1 MAAKAAILFHRS
13 AHVSGQ
19 WKPNLEPRERAAY
32 EAAARSMNMLIDLF
46 RKQLQPLPEFNSQ
59 DPSLRMSIL
68 THALIDAAAIKLHWL
83 FAYAWSTSRQICLT
97 AARNLVSYKL
107 NLQEVGHFNPIMG
120 NLWMTA
126 CHVFIDEISR
136 VRHNKEHYPGVE
148 DELMDSYRNG
158 LNVMSL
164 FAQEGKLMR
173 ELTTL
178 HHSVIDEFNDVPVSY
193 SCLPYPEYQLSK
205 VHDSFAA
212 I

>member
-1 MAAKAAILFHRS
+1 MFPPEFQSESTVRTFLNGYLGDIGGNASSFEMAAKAAILFHRS

-19 WKPNLEPRERAAY
+19 WKPSKIIFSLLNCGNFLTPRHPDLEPRERAAY

-120 NLWMTA
+120 VRGVSCFLFPYKLFFSELVDD
-126 CHVFIDEISR
+126 CLSR
-136 VRHNKEHYPGVE
+136 
-148 DELMDSYRNG
+148 
-158 LNVMSL
+158 
-164 FAQEGKLMR
+164 
-173 ELTTL
+173 L
-178 HHSVIDEFNDVPVSY
+178 HRRDIQSST
-193 SCLPYPEYQLSK
+193 
-205 VHDSFAA
+205 
-212 I
+212 